1 MMERTAQSIWH
12 WSVARGTNRTTAA
25 NPACASTR
33 LCVLSAMDKY
43 RFTYQD
49 IHRTVRSL
57 SERIVAAGYESDVIV
72 AIGSGGFI
80 PARMLRTFINKPILA
95 VGIAYY
101 DAANKPTVNPRKV
114 QWIEE
119 AERELK
125 GKRILLVDEVDDSR
139 VTLEYCVR
147 ELLSHSPASI
157 AVAVLHNKL
166 KEKRGS
172 MPAEVALYLS
182 GLDIEDKWVAYPW
195 DAKDID
201 EHDAASAADKALLR
215 APGHE

>member
-1 MMERTAQSIWH
+1 MDRK
-12 WSVARGTNRTTAA
+12 
-25 NPACASTR
+25 PACASTDAR
-33 LCVLSAMDKY
+33 VLSAMDKY

-49 IHRTVRSL
+49 IHRTVRDL
-57 SERIVAAGYESDVIV
+57 SERIAAAGYESDVIV

-101 DAANKPTVNPRKV
+101 DSANKPTVNPRKV

-119 AERELK
+119 AERQLS

-147 ELLSHSPASI
+147 ELLSHHPASI

-166 KEKRGS
+166 KEKRGA
-172 MPAEVALYLS
+172 MPAEVSLYLS

-201 EHDAASAADKALLR
+201 EHDAASAADKTTQPNIER
-215 APGHE
+215 D